1 LNADHKPLH
10 ATKGRC
16 PLKRLH
22 RHGTHL
28 SSREAPGQ
36 AEEVLVTDARA
47 ALTTADLVERKLQ
60 YLLRGASVAGSH
72 VRMGGPRVRGCANG
86 SS

>member
-1 LNADHKPLH
+1 M
-10 ATKGRC
+10 
-16 PLKRLH
+16 KRSH
-22 RHGTHL
+22 RHGTHG
-28 SSREAPGQ
+28 STIEAPGQ

-47 ALTTADLVERKLQ
+47 GLTTADMVERKLQ

-72 VRMGGPRVRGCANG
+72 VRMGGPRVRGYAKG